1 MLRMITTGR
10 GDPAGVQYGGIK
22 MAEYTN
28 VAAQTVAANA
38 NIVFGENSVRGCRCV
53 DHRDGSG
60 IVTLRSCNNG
70 CTRYK
75 VSFGANIAVPDG
87 GTADPISVAIS
98 VRGEPLGSA
107 TAIYTPA
114 TAEAFGNIYVAA
126 LITVSCGCCVD
137 VGVVNASSQVIT
149 VENANLIVEK
159 EA

>member
-1 MLRMITTGR
+1 
-10 GDPAGVQYGGIK
+10 

-38 NIVFGENSVRGCRCV
+38 NIVFGETPARGCRCV

-60 IVTLRSCNNG
+60 VVTLRSCNNG

-114 TAEAFGNIYVAA
+114 TTGAFGNVYVAVPV
-126 LITVSCGCCVD
+126 TVSCGCCVD
-137 VGVVNASSQVIT
+137 VGVVNTSTQAIA

-159 EA
+159 EN

>member
-1 MLRMITTGR
+1 
-10 GDPAGVQYGGIK
+10 

-38 NIVFGENSVRGCRCV
+38 NVLFAETPVRGCRCIN
-53 DHRDGSG
+53 HRDGSG
-60 IVTLRSCNNG
+60 VVTLRSCNNG

-114 TAEAFGNIYVAA
+114 TTGAFGNIYVAV
-126 LITVSCGCCVD
+126 LVTVSCGCCVD
-137 VGVVNASSQVIT
+137 VGVVNTSTQAIT
-149 VENANLIVEK
+149 VQNANLIVEK
-159 EA
+159 ED

>member
-1 MLRMITTGR
+1 
-10 GDPAGVQYGGIK
+10 

-28 VAAQTVAANA
+28 IAAQTVAANA
-38 NIVFGENSVRGCRCV
+38 NVLFTETPVRGCRCIN
-53 DHRDGSG
+53 HRDGSG
-60 IVTLRSCNNG
+60 VVTLRSCNNG

-114 TAEAFGNIYVAA
+114 AAETFGNIYVAV
-126 LITVSCGCCVD
+126 LVTVPCGCCVD
-137 VGVVNASSQVIT
+137 IGVVNTSTQAIT
-149 VENANLIVEK
+149 VANANLIVEK
-159 EA
+159 ED

>member
-1 MLRMITTGR
+1 MT
-10 GDPAGVQYGGIK
+10 
-22 MAEYTN
+22 EYTN
-28 VAAQTVAANA
+28 VAVQTVAARGNV
-38 NIVFGENSVRGCRCV
+38 IFSETPVRGCRCV

-60 IVTLRSCNNG
+60 VVTLRSCNNG

-114 TAEAFGNIYVAA
+114 AAETFGNIYVAV
-126 LITVSCGCCVD
+126 LVTVPCGCCVD
-137 VGVVNASSQVIT
+137 VGVVNTSTQAIT

-159 EA
+159 ED

>member
-1 MLRMITTGR
+1 
-10 GDPAGVQYGGIK
+10 

-28 VAAQTVAANA
+28 IAAQTVAANA
-38 NIVFGENSVRGCRCV
+38 NVLFTETPVRGCRCIN
-53 DHRDGSG
+53 HRDGSG
-60 IVTLRSCNNG
+60 VVTLRSCNNG

-114 TAEAFGNIYVAA
+114 AAETFGNIYVAV
-126 LITVSCGCCVD
+126 LVTVPCGCCVD
-137 VGVVNASSQVIT
+137 VGVVNTSTQAIT
-149 VENANLIVEK
+149 VANANLIVEK
-159 EA
+159 ED

>member
-1 MLRMITTGR
+1 
-10 GDPAGVQYGGIK
+10 

-28 VAAQTVAANA
+28 IAAQTVAANA
-38 NIVFGENSVRGCRCV
+38 NVLLTETPVRGCRCIN
-53 DHRDGSG
+53 HRDGSG
-60 IVTLRSCNNG
+60 VVTLRSCNNG

-75 VSFGANIAVPDG
+75 ISFGANIAVPDG

-114 TAEAFGNIYVAA
+114 AAETFGNIYVAVPV
-126 LITVSCGCCVD
+126 TVPCGCCVD
-137 VGVVNASSQVIT
+137 IGVVNTSTQAIT

-159 EA
+159 ED

>member
-1 MLRMITTGR
+1 
-10 GDPAGVQYGGIK
+10 

-38 NIVFGENSVRGCRCV
+38 NVLFNETPVRGCQCIN
-53 DHRDGSG
+53 HRDGSG
-60 IVTLRSCNNG
+60 VVTLKSCSNG

-75 VSFGANIAVPDG
+75 ISFGANIAVPDG

-114 TAEAFGNIYVAA
+114 AAEAFGNIYVAV
-126 LITVSCGCCVD
+126 LVTVSCGCCVD
-137 VGVVNASSQVIT
+137 VGVVNTSTQAIA

-159 EA
+159 ED